1 MRAACQ
7 PASGASA
14 RAVFR
19 EIKERYPDRIV
30 IYDLPPVLATDDAL
44 SFVPQVDAVLVVVG
58 DERTK
63 REELMRCF
71 ELIREIPVVGTV
83 LNGSRRELSS
93 AYAY

>member
-1 MRAACQ
+1 M
-7 PASGASA
+7 
-14 RAVFR
+14 
-19 EIKERYPDRIV
+19 
-30 IYDLPPVLATDDAL
+30 IYDLPPMLGSDDAL
-44 SFVPQVDAVLVVVG
+44 TFAPQVDAVLVVVG

-83 LNGSRRELSS
+83 LNGSRRERSS

>member
-1 MRAACQ
+1 MLGNCLQGATTYSGKHLDGRTLLVASNRQAAEHDFCT
-7 PASGASA
+7 A
-14 RAVFR
+14 
-19 EIKERYPDRIV
+19 
-30 IYDLPPVLATDDAL
+30 
-44 SFVPQVDAVLVVVG
+44 QVDAVLVVVG

-83 LNGSRRELSS
+83 LNGSRREHSA